1 MKKKLLSAILSVSL
15 LSVMLAGCASSEADN
30 AVDTGET
37 DSEIAQV
44 DGNEQLESGK
54 VELRVWAEEADIECL
69 QKMIDSF
76 EQKYAGQAE
85 FSITIE
91 ASSEADARNK
101 FPKFQTFRECNIIQ
115 SHLTVNC
122 LNNRYLYL

>member
-76 EQKYAGQAE
+76 EQK
-85 FSITIE
+85 
-91 ASSEADARNK
+91 
-101 FPKFQTFRECNIIQ
+101 
-115 SHLTVNC
+115 
-122 LNNRYLYL
+122 